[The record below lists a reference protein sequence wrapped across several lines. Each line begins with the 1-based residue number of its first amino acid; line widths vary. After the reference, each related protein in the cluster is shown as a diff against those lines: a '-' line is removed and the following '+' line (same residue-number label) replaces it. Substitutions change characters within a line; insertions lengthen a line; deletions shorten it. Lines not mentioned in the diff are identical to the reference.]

1 MVQEQRPPS
10 QGDARKRTA
19 LFIGAVALLILA
31 FVVGRLS
38 APDDEAQSSP
48 PATATTV
55 PGDELEADFPHS
67 KDGAIVAAA
76 AYQRALANP
85 AILRPGGIKKR
96 IEAIATPDYADEMLE
111 ANQPGADRLMA
122 EPIGE
127 GVQQGIPTVYAG
139 VPIAYRVLSYTP
151 DRARIQNWGFTIVG
165 NVSTV
170 EPVAYFGTGTVE
182 LVWQDDRWKVASSKA
197 AFGPTPQT
205 RTPEEGAEGFDL
217 QDLADDF
224 GLYGIAP

>member
-1 MVQEQRPPS
+1 MGQEQNSPS
-10 QGDARKRTA
+10 RGGTKTRTA
-19 LFIGAVALLILA
+19 LFFGAAVLLVLA
-31 FVVGRLS
+31 FVIGRLS
-38 APDDEAQSSP
+38 APADEAQPNP
-48 PATATTV
+48 PTPAITV
-55 PGDELEADFPHS
+55 PGAELETDYPHS

-76 AYQRALANP
+76 AYQRALADP
-85 AILRPGGIKKR
+85 EILRPGGLKKR
-96 IEAIATPDYADEMLE
+96 IEAVATPDYVDEMLE
-111 ANQPGADRLMA
+111 ANEPGADRLMA

-151 DRARIQNWGFTIVG
+151 DRARIQNWGFTMVG
-165 NVSTV
+165 NVSTE
-170 EPVAYFGTGTVE
+170 EPVAYFGTATTE
-182 LVWQDDRWKVASSKA
+182 LVWQDGRWKIASTRG

-205 RTPEEGAEGFDL
+205 STPEEGAEGFEL

>member
-1 MVQEQRPPS
+1 MVQEQNSPS
-10 QGDARKRTA
+10 RRDTRKRAA
-19 LFIGAVALLILA
+19 LFLGAAVLLVLVFGIGRV
-31 FVVGRLS
+31 S
-38 APDDEAQSSP
+38 APDDEAQSNP
-48 PATATTV
+48 PTIATTV
-55 PGDELEADFPHS
+55 PGAELETDYPHS
-67 KDGAIVAAA
+67 KGGAVVAAA

-85 AILRPGGIKKR
+85 AILRPDGIKKR

-127 GVQQGIPTVYAG
+127 GVRRGIPTVYAG
-139 VPIAYRVLSYTP
+139 VPIAYRVLSYTS

-182 LVWQDDRWKVASSKA
+182 LAWQDGRWKVASSKA

-224 GLYGIAP
+224 RLYGIAP

>member
-1 MVQEQRPPS
+1 MMQEQGSPS
-10 QGDARKRTA
+10 QWRTKTRTA
-19 LFIGAVALLILA
+19 LFFGAAVLLVLA
-31 FVVGRLS
+31 FVIGRLS
-38 APDDEAQSSP
+38 APDDETQSNP
-48 PATATTV
+48 PATATAD
-55 PGDELEADFPHS
+55 PGAELETDYPHS

-96 IEAIATPDYADEMLE
+96 IEAIATPDYADEMLD

-182 LVWQDDRWKVASSKA
+182 LVWQDGRWKVASSKA

-205 RTPEEGAEGFDL
+205 RTPEKGAEGFDL